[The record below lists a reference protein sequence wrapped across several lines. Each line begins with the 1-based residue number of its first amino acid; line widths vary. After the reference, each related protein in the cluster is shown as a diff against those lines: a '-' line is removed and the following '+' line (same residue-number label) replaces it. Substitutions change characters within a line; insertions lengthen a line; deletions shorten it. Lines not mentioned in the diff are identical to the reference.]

1 MQLWIQAKHTLHHP
15 IVDANDMVLDKTI
28 AERLHKEHGLDIS
41 ALPTAGDDSAEGT
54 FKKAFEQ
61 GRTFTLKQAMSALVS
76 NSKKLR
82 AQFVEGRP
90 PSADEIAKHRKLK
103 LAIELATRWAEQRNI
118 AEIADESI
126 EIPVSKFA
134 RHVRAGLL
142 HRDLQRERCVVDHI
156 VHIIVAPAPPR
167 LEGAS
172 APPRIFSHSS
182 TILGRLQS
190 YSLHFVRPDEPSFER
205 LVSQPIA
212 LTVPQMEEHAAE
224 SWQAH
229 LRPDNLTRWSAVR
242 QMYAHDFTTD
252 KEFGEYVSLK
262 RDETRWL
269 AVVEA
274 GVR

>member
-1 MQLWIQAKHTLHHP
+1 M
-15 IVDANDMVLDKTI
+15 
-28 AERLHKEHGLDIS
+28 
-41 ALPTAGDDSAEGT
+41 PTGGDDSEEGT

-61 GRTFTLKQAMSALVS
+61 GRTSTLKQATAALVN

-82 AQFVEGRP
+82 AQFVQGRP
-90 PSADEIAKHRKLK
+90 PSTDEIEQHRKLK
-103 LAIELATRWAEQRNI
+103 LAIDWATHWAEERNI

-126 EIPVSKFA
+126 KKPVSKFA
-134 RHVRAGLL
+134 RHVRAGLM
-142 HRDLQRERCVVDHI
+142 HPDLQRRGCVVDHI

-172 APPRIFSHSS
+172 ASPPISIKSA

-190 YSLHFVRPDEPSFER
+190 YSLHFVRPDGPYFAR

-212 LTVPQMEEHAAE
+212 LTVPQLEEHAAE

-229 LRPDNLTRWSAVR
+229 LRPTNLAGWSAVR
-242 QMYAHDFTTD
+242 QMHAHDFASD
-252 KEFGEYVSLK
+252 AEFEQYSALK
-262 RDETRWL
+262 TQEQQWL
-269 AVVEA
+269 ADLEA